1 MKQYATFL
9 FALLGAT
16 LAAAPAEFRL
26 DISSQD
32 NVLKPGDG
40 EVKFV
45 RASWLPA
52 AEQPGYLVVSKT
64 VGANWTPIEFSFS
77 AEKDGFLWLAF
88 GGGWASTPEMRTFIV
103 VDGIKFNG
111 QEAPNG
117 GFETLKPD
125 LSAPRIW
132 NLGSKSKACLVEDA
146 KEGKKAMKINHD
158 NRIGQGLKVEAGKR
172 YTISLFARA
181 AK

>member
-1 MKQYATFL
+1 MKIGDRIESSYLKGYFKVYDIKRGYRDGKDTGNI
-9 FALLGAT
+9 LLLKKAFTGAM
-16 LAAAPAEFRL
+16 
-26 DISSQD
+26 
-32 NVLKPGDG
+32 K
-40 EVKFV
+40 
-45 RASWLPA
+45 
-52 AEQPGYLVVSKT
+52 
-64 VGANWTPIEFSFS
+64 FSFS

-132 NLGSKSKACLVEDA
+132 NLGSKSKACLVKDA

-172 YTISLFARA
+172 YTISLFAKA